1 MVDNMLVDNFLSM
14 LRNRQKKGLLDF
26 KYSSNIKPK
35 YYEDDEVAIIRSL
48 DGLSI
53 YNDVRKIIFEIKQ
66 NDNLISLAK
75 IEKHNISIDISEKN
89 LAGEYNIVNGDT
101 GYIIT
106 KTLASFLNNKIWAWL
121 DRGRNIWKIEKY

>member
-14 LRNRQKKGLLDF
+14 LRNRQKKRLLDF

-35 YYEDDEVAIIRSL
+35 YYEDDEVAIIQSL

-89 LAGEYNIVNGDT
+89 LDT
-101 GYIIT
+101 IRETVGHT
-106 KTLASFLNNKIWAWL
+106 DERTTLHSYCY
-121 DRGRNIWKIEKY
+121 DRRSEDEKLRQFERAFM

>member
-26 KYSSNIKPK
+26 KYSSIIKPK
-35 YYEDDEVAIIRSL
+35 YYEDDEVAIIQSL

>member
-14 LRNRQKKGLLDF
+14 LRNRQKKRLLDF

-35 YYEDDEVAIIRSL
+35 YYEDDEVAIIQSL

>member
-1 MVDNMLVDNFLSM
+1 M
-14 LRNRQKKGLLDF
+14 DF

-35 YYEDDEVAIIRSL
+35 YYEDDEVAIIQSL

-53 YNDVRKIIFEIKQ
+53 YNDARKIIFEIKQ

>member
-35 YYEDDEVAIIRSL
+35 DYEDDEVAIIQSL